1 MTANAIHLSTV
12 DSDIAVLTLDVP
24 GKSANILSSSV
35 LDELAGRLD
44 EVQGLANVAGLVIRS
59 AKPGSFIA
67 GADLREFVAMLDAAD
82 DELAE
87 LCRRG
92 QQLFSR
98 LSECPFVT
106 VAAID
111 GTCLGGGAELAVW
124 CDRRIMTDDSRT
136 QIGFPE
142 VKLGLFPGWGGT
154 ARAPRLIGLGNAV
167 ELITSGDSLSGKQAV
182 GMGLADDVVAAE
194 QLLDAAVLMVREE
207 CASGAYMADR
217 KTWRQPLPFDETE
230 LMFLGATASAA
241 IGQKTKGQYPA
252 PAAALDMMLEA
263 APEGL
268 DAACGF
274 EAQRLPPLFGS
285 PVNRALLNVFFL
297 GDRIKKDRGVENQQA
312 KVGSVESVGVIG
324 AGIMGKGIAVA
335 NIKRHVHVVLTDA
348 SAEALETGVQD
359 IMQEVAYNKQTGAPD
374 VERAIRFAPLLNTAR
389 TEQQLA
395 GCDLVVEAIIEN
407 ADAKRDLL
415 QRLEPRLSERA
426 VLASNT
432 STIPV
437 SRLAEN
443 LDRPDRF
450 CGIHFFNPVRRM
462 QLVEV
467 IRGRETSD
475 DTVATAVAYAKRI
488 GKMPIVVNDG
498 AGFLVNR
505 LLFPYLNESI
515 LLLCDGV
522 PMQQIE
528 KAAKRFGMPMG
539 PLTLYDVVGLDTA
552 LYAGMTM
559 WEAFP
564 DRVAAS
570 PLVPA
575 MVKAKRLGQ
584 KTGAGF
590 FRYSGKNKRGE
601 VDPTFLKFLETYAD
615 EPKQYSQDQ
624 ITRRLF
630 LPMLLEATRVL
641 EERLVR
647 DVRDIDLGM
656 IYGLGFPAFKGG
668 LLFWADTLGGE
679 RIVEWLKPFESLGE
693 RMKATPLLLDM
704 AAEKRK
710 FYENWRRES

>member
-207 CASGAYMADR
+207 CASGAYMVDR
-217 KTWRQPLPFDETE
+217 KTRRQPIAFDETE

-693 RMKATPLLLDM
+693 RMKATPLLLEM
-704 AAEKRK
+704 AADKRK

>member
-12 DSDIAVLTLDVP
+12 DSDIAVLTLDMP

-35 LDELAGRLD
+35 LDELADRLD

-98 LSECPFVT
+98 LSKCPFVT

-217 KTWRQPLPFDETE
+217 KTRRQPIAFDETE

-252 PAAALDMMLEA
+252 PTAALDMMLEA
-263 APEGL
+263 ASEGL
-268 DAACGF
+268 EAACAL

-312 KVGSVESVGVIG
+312 EVGSVESVGVIG

-601 VDPTFLKFLETYAD
+601 VDPTFLKFLETYAG

-693 RMKATPLLLDM
+693 RMKATPLLLEM
-704 AAEKRK
+704 AADKRK